1 MNIVNLCS
9 LCSFVANRSELHR
22 LKKTW
27 FHFDSG
33 PGEPA
38 FNMALDEAL
47 MQCIAALGVPVL
59 RFYGWT
65 VPAATFGY
73 FQKIADIEAATL
85 LRPLI
90 RRPTGGGL
98 VPHANDWTYSLTVP
112 PEHPWFELRA
122 EESYAQMHRWLQTAF
137 AGLAQPT
144 ELAPCCRK
152 ETPGQCFA
160 GYEKFD
166 LLHGGRKLAGAA
178 QRRNKLGLL
187 IQGSIQPP
195 PPAIPRA
202 RFVAALIDAG
212 NNLLAA
218 TAQTFV
224 PGDELLNLTK
234 RLAAG
239 RFARDEHNR
248 RR

>member
-1 MNIVNLCS
+1 MSPL
-9 LCSFVANRSELHR
+9 
-22 LKKTW
+22 W

-33 PGEPA
+33 LGEPA
-38 FNMALDEAL
+38 FNMALDEAI
-47 MQCIAALGVPVL
+47 MQGVAILSAPVL

-65 VPAATFGY
+65 QPAATFGY
-73 FQKIADIEAATL
+73 FQRIADIEAATR

-112 PEHPWFELRA
+112 PGHPWFELRA
-122 EESYAQMHRWLQTAF
+122 EESYAQMHCWLQAAF
-137 AGLAQPT
+137 AKLALAT

-166 LLHGGRKLAGAA
+166 LLHCGRKLAGAA

-195 PPAIPRA
+195 PAEVPRA
-202 RFVAALIDAG
+202 AFLAEMVATGD
-212 NNLLAA
+212 NLLAA
-218 TAQTFV
+218 TADPFV
-224 PGDELLNLTK
+224 PGVELLARARK
-234 RLAAG
+234 LADERYSG
-239 RFARDEHNR
+239 DEHNR

>member
-1 MNIVNLCS
+1 MTTD
-9 LCSFVANRSELHR
+9 H
-22 LKKTW
+22 W

-47 MQCIAALGVPVL
+47 MQRVAALGGPVL
-59 RFYGWT
+59 RLYGWT
-65 VPAATFGY
+65 EPAATFGY
-73 FQKIADIEAATL
+73 FQKTADIEAATS

-98 VPHANDWTYSLTVP
+98 VPHADDWTYSLTVP
-112 PEHPWFELRA
+112 PGHPWYELRA
-122 EESYAQMHRWLQTAF
+122 EESYARMHRWLQLTF
-137 AGLAQPT
+137 ARLALPT

-166 LLHGGRKLAGAA
+166 LLHCGRKLAGAA

-195 PPAIPRA
+195 PPHIPREQ
-202 RFVAALIDAG
+202 FVVTMIDAG

-218 TAQTFV
+218 AAESLI
-224 PGDELLNLTK
+224 PGDALLNLAK
-234 RLAAG
+234 RLAAE
-239 RFARDEHNR
+239 RYARDEHNR